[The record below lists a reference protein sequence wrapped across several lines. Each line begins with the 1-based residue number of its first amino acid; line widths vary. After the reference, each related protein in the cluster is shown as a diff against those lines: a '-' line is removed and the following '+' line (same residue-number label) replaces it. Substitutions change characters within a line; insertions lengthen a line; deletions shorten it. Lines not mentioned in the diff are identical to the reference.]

1 MVARTAGGREVAGS
15 SPVTPTIQ
23 FLSLKRTEN
32 MKQKISVRALVKHD
46 GRVLLL
52 KRASGR
58 ESILGKYELPGG
70 SVSFKEQPED
80 ALARYL
86 ETHAGISA
94 ESIQLFDVVSFI
106 DPDDP
111 FVQYVFILY
120 LVGLKAVDRSVH
132 VSSLY
137 SRYIWNK
144 LSEIQPNTL
153 TSSTITLL
161 GLAKNEASLQT
172 LSNEEQNSVDK
183 NTSNVAII
191 YSDGG
196 SRGNPGPSAT
206 GFVIMNSKEE
216 VITEGGEYL
225 GITTNNQAEYRAV
238 YAALQKALELGI
250 VNADFRLDSNLV
262 VSQLNGVYK
271 IKNRDLWPIY
281 EKIKELEKQFSHIT
295 FTHVRREFN
304 RLADGI
310 VNKVLDERQR

>member
-1 MVARTAGGREVAGS
+1 M
-15 SPVTPTIQ
+15 
-23 FLSLKRTEN
+23 
-32 MKQKISVRALVKHD
+32 
-46 GRVLLL
+46 
-52 KRASGR
+52 
-58 ESILGKYELPGG
+58 
-70 SVSFKEQPED
+70 
-80 ALARYL
+80 
-86 ETHAGISA
+86 
-94 ESIQLFDVVSFI
+94 
-106 DPDDP
+106 
-111 FVQYVFILY
+111 
-120 LVGLKAVDRSVH
+120 
-132 VSSLY
+132 
-137 SRYIWNK
+137 
-144 LSEIQPNTL
+144 SEIQPNIVTASTL
-153 TSSTITLL
+153 TLL
-161 GLAKNEASLQT
+161 GLAKNEVTLQP
-172 LSNEEQNSVDK
+172 LSERDRNTVDK
-183 NTSNVAII
+183 KTSDSFIV

>member
-1 MVARTAGGREVAGS
+1 
-15 SPVTPTIQ
+15 
-23 FLSLKRTEN
+23 

-46 GRVLLL
+46 GKILLL
-52 KRASGR
+52 KRSSGR

-70 SVSFKEQPED
+70 SVNFKEQPED
-80 ALARYL
+80 ALTRYL
-86 ETHAGISA
+86 ETHAGISP
-94 ESIQLFDVVSFI
+94 ESMQLFDVVSFI

-111 FVQYVFILY
+111 LVQYVFILY
-120 LVGLKAVDRSVH
+120 LVGLKAADRSVH
-132 VSSLY
+132 LSSLY
-137 SRYIWNK
+137 SKYVWNK
-144 LSEIQPNTL
+144 LSEIQPNIVTASTL
-153 TSSTITLL
+153 TLL
-161 GLAKNEASLQT
+161 GLAKNEVTLQP
-172 LSNEEQNSVDK
+172 LSERDRNTVDK
-183 NTSNVAII
+183 KTSDSFIV

>member
-1 MVARTAGGREVAGS
+1 
-15 SPVTPTIQ
+15 
-23 FLSLKRTEN
+23 

-70 SVSFKEQPED
+70 SVNFKEQPED

-86 ETHAGISA
+86 EMHVGINP
-94 ESIQLFDVVSFI
+94 ESMQLFDVVSFI

-111 FVQYVFILY
+111 LVQYVFILY
-120 LVGLKAVDRSVH
+120 LVGLKAADRSVH
-132 VSSLY
+132 LSSLY
-137 SRYIWNK
+137 SKYVWDK
-144 LSEIQPNTL
+144 LSETQPNMVTTSTL
-153 TSSTITLL
+153 ALL
-161 GLAKNEASLQT
+161 GLAKNEANPQT
-172 LSNEEQNSVDK
+172 PSERDQDIVDK
-183 NTSNVAII
+183 NTSELFII

-206 GFVIMNSKEE
+206 GFVIMNAKEE
-216 VITEGGEYL
+216 VITDGGEYL
-225 GITTNNQAEYRAV
+225 GVTTNNQAEYQAV

-250 VNADFRLDSNLV
+250 KSVDFRLDSNLV
-262 VSQLNGVYK
+262 VNQLNGVYK

-281 EKIKELEKQFSHIT
+281 EKTKELEGQFDHIT

-310 VNKVLDERQR
+310 VNKVLDEHTGA